1 MSVRIDHPVSKP
13 YLAASEEDL
22 NRCLQRLEE
31 EVKQARSVTVVHS
44 SAFDSF
50 SRELMFGKVTAAA
63 RALGDSHARRGSKRK
78 VENKGRYYCR
88 DSPCAEFVLLVLVA
102 VAASAPVDGQSLA
115 PLVRNIFYSDPR
127 TPFLALAV

>member
-78 VENKGRYYCR
+78 VENKG